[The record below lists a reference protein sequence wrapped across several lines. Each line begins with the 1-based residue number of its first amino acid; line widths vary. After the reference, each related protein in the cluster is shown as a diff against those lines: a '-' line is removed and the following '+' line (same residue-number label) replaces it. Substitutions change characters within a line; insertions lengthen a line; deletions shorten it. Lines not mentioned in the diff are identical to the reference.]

1 MATQLATT
9 YVADPMRYPST
20 FMPTN
25 KTSVI
30 LDLEPV
36 DDDVYQSVQR
46 KTSVRRKHSMHKGFV
61 LGHGIQ
67 AVQKDVGTE
76 FAVSSIHGIFIGSVS
91 KQRPVS
97 YYLER
102 LQNSNGCVARNVEG
116 RQDGRIVFSGIASLT
131 KASTQLLYAE
141 NNLNFLALKAIRH
154 RRSTKRITTQN
165 VQCANSRI
173 PI

>member
-1 MATQLATT
+1 M
-9 YVADPMRYPST
+9 
-20 FMPTN
+20 N

-46 KTSVRRKHSMHKGFV
+46 KTSMSRKRSMHKGFV

-67 AVQKDVGTE
+67 AVQKDVGSE
-76 FAVSSIHGIFIGSVS
+76 FAVNSIHGVFIGSVS
-91 KQRPVS
+91 NQKPIA

-116 RQDGRIVFSGIASLT
+116 RQDGRIVFSGIASLS
-131 KASTQLLYAE
+131 KVIICK
-141 NNLNFLALKAIRH
+141 LNVF
-154 RRSTKRITTQN
+154 
-165 VQCANSRI
+165 
-173 PI
+173 